1 MFITNFTECPFRWLY
16 SWWCMMLGDFTS
28 DVLRVATE
36 ARSRSLGPFHPSF
49 NVQKLLLEG
58 LDRFLPEDA
67 HLLVNGKLHISLT
80 RVYDGKNV
88 IVSQFESKEDLIAA
102 LNASCFIPFFS
113 GILPPKFQGIRYM
126 DGGFSD
132 NLPTLDENTITVSPF
147 CGESDICPRDD
158 SMQLFHVSKH
168 IKAYIHIPYCNNIWT
183 FCKLK
188 HSMVLD

>member
-1 MFITNFTECPFRWLY
+1 MKLIRNFALCTFSPPKKLY
-16 SWWCMMLGDFTS
+16 RKNVYPIFFAGDFTS

-58 LDRFLPEDA
+58 LEKFLPDNA
-67 HLLVNGKLHISLT
+67 HLMVNGKLHISLT

-88 IVSQFESKEDLIAA
+88 IVSQFNSKEDLIAA

-113 GILPPKFQGIRYM
+113 GILPPKFQGVRYM

-158 SMQLFHVSKH
+158 SMQLFHVS
-168 IKAYIHIPYCNNIWT
+168 T
-183 FCKLK
+183 FVCYNSQKMS
-188 HSMVLD
+188 SMN